1 MPGSSSQSVQIHQI
15 DRRNQQITNGKIL
28 QCIHL
33 QPFLHTD
40 IEQQE
45 NHDIDSKHHRE
56 AVSLPYALQIER
68 QRLPQKQEKGTE
80 GIKNQNSTDESKVDI
95 RPTEEITGNETI
107 EYDDDSYKYQSHASI
122 QRHHLH
128 DLAGNLLRCLPA
140 ERK

>member
-1 MPGSSSQSVQIHQI
+1 MPGSSGQLIQIHQI

-28 QCIHL
+28 QGIHL
-33 QPFLHTD
+33 QPFLHAD

-56 AVSLPYALQIER
+56 TVGLPFALQIER
-68 QRLPQKQEKGTE
+68 QGLPQKQKEGTE

-107 EYDDDSYKYQSHASI
+107 EHNDNSYKCQPHTSI

-128 DLAGNLLRCLPA
+128 ELAGNLLRCLPA